1 MQHPP
6 DHSGNTSGPASLNP
20 ACNSIAGMTIL
31 SPGTRRLLTLALGCL
46 VLLILAVACWIP
58 FGYESSSILYQF
70 GLDRTLLRA
79 GKMVGLSAAV
89 LLLLQIASASR
100 LHWLD
105 RILGLNNLYAGHRVL
120 AILALA
126 LAAAH
131 PLLVLGPNGIFSLKP
146 TMEFWPEWL
155 GVLLV
160 ITLAAT
166 VILAI
171 WREKLRLPFHL
182 WWLGHR
188 LVTPVLVVLLGIHTF
203 SVSDTF
209 ASGPPRTLLILAL
222 ALFGLAWARL
232 RILSL
237 LPAGAPF
244 TVTGVN
250 PVSRDAVRVELAP
263 ARGTHFPFAP
273 GQFSFATF
281 ASPALSREEHP
292 FTIASSPLE
301 QDRLELIIK
310 KCGDWTEG
318 VDKLQKG
325 SKAGIQGPF
334 GLFSICAHPEAES
347 FVFIAG
353 GVGITPFLSMLRTM
367 ARAGDPRSATLLWSN
382 KTHADVFLAEE
393 LQEIAQQLEHGRVEV
408 VITRETPLEG
418 QPQRLDRQGLEDLLP
433 DWGPATHFF
442 ICGPQ
447 AMMDAVRGHIMD
459 MGVGKA
465 RIHMERFKL

>member
-1 MQHPP
+1 
-6 DHSGNTSGPASLNP
+6 
-20 ACNSIAGMTIL
+20 MTIPR
-31 SPGTRRLLTLALGCL
+31 PGTRRLLTLALGCL
-46 VLLILAVACWIP
+46 LLLILAVACWIP
-58 FGYESSSILYQF
+58 FGYESSSILYQL
-70 GLDRTLLRA
+70 GMDRTLLRA

-89 LLLLQIASASR
+89 LLLLQVFSASR

-120 AILALA
+120 AILALV
-126 LAAAH
+126 LAVAH

-160 ITLAAT
+160 ITLAGT

-182 WWLGHR
+182 WWIGHR
-188 LVTPVLVVLLGIHTF
+188 LVTPVLIVLLGIHTF
-203 SVSDTF
+203 NVSDTY

-222 ALFGLAWARL
+222 ALFALAWVRL
-232 RILSL
+232 RL
-237 LPAGAPF
+237 LPLLARRSPL
-244 TVTGVN
+244 TVTGVA

-263 ARGTHFPFAP
+263 DRGTLPAFVP
-273 GQFSFATF
+273 GQFAFITF
-281 ASPALSREEHP
+281 FSPALSREEHP

-301 QDRLELIIK
+301 RGRLEMIVK
-310 KCGDWTEG
+310 KSGDWTEG
-318 VDKLQKG
+318 ADRLQKG
-325 SKAGIQGPF
+325 NKASIQGPF
-334 GLFSICAHPEAES
+334 GLFSICAHPEAEG

-367 ARAGDPRSATLLWSN
+367 VRAGDQRSATLLWSN
-382 KTHADVFLAEE
+382 KTRADVFLAEE
-393 LQEIAQQLEHGRVEV
+393 IQEITQQLEHGRLEAV
-408 VITRETPLEG
+408 VTRETALEG

-447 AMMDAVRGHIMD
+447 AMMDAVRGHLLD